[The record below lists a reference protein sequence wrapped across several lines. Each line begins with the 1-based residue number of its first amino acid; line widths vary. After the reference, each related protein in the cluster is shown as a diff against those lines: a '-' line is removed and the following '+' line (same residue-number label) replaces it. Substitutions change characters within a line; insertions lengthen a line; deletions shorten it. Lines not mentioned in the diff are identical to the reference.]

1 MADPQNQKRQPGD
14 GPDAAG
20 DESAASLRQRA
31 AMLRNK
37 AEAARGRQTLT
48 RDEPHAATS
57 VEAPQAN
64 VRSRS
69 AVVDE
74 NDDSSFGASEGTGV
88 WGTGASR
95 IVSDSGRQLLQTGS
109 PAAAAG
115 QPANQ
120 GSGRGAGRARTTGTG
135 APSSAGA
142 NARAAASV
150 TGNFTGAHAT
160 ASGSWAAAGLEREP
174 SNEPPVVHAE
184 LVPRGRIDV
193 LLLAVVAALVTI
205 GLMSVYSGSAL
216 GAYFDSRDGRDDIYL
231 VRQIGVAVLGLVA
244 LGVGLRVDYGWYW
257 RWRYWILISSY
268 VMLALV
274 LVPGIGVEVNNS
286 RRWLNL
292 IVFRFQPAE
301 FAKLAAV
308 LYFAYSITKKRE
320 GISSALQS
328 IGFHSAI
335 ASIFV
340 GLLMLQPDMGSSV
353 IISMML
359 ILMLFV
365 GGAPMSFLSGLGV
378 LGIVL
383 VIAGISGGGYR
394 SRRIAAWLEP
404 WEHQATE
411 GYQLVNSY
419 VALAS
424 GGMDGVGLGEGRGRL
439 GYIPEMYND
448 FIASGI
454 GEEFGLWGI
463 AALCILY
470 LLFFWRGMRIALD
483 SRDRFGF
490 MLAFGITMLVT
501 FQAAFN
507 LSVVTGLLPTKGLT
521 LPFISYGR
529 TSLIMLL
536 FAVGVLLNIGQRNP
550 DLWREEH
557 IRRRQA
563 NSSQRQSAKRK
574 RVADARR
581 ARALRT
587 VGEPRE

>member
-1 MADPQNQKRQPGD
+1 MADPHNQKRPSD
-14 GPDAAG
+14 EGPDAQS
-20 DESAASLRQRA
+20 DESAASNRQRA
-31 AMLRNK
+31 AMWRNK
-37 AEAARGRQTLT
+37 VDAARARTTVTREEPYAAASPDVPQT
-48 RDEPHAATS
+48 E
-57 VEAPQAN
+57 E
-64 VRSRS
+64 RSRTR
-69 AVVDE
+69 VVDE
-74 NDDSSFGASEGTGV
+74 DGDPTFGASGGTGV

-95 IVSDSGRQLLQTGS
+95 IVSDSGRVLVQAGGS
-109 PAAAAG
+109 SGGKSP
-115 QPANQ
+115 QPSQ
-120 GSGRGAGRARTTGTG
+120 KAGRSAARPRTTGAGAASAPETG
-135 APSSAGA
+135 ASH
-142 NARAAASV
+142 
-150 TGNFTGAHAT
+150 TGSFTGAHAT

-184 LVPRGRIDV
+184 LVPRGKIDV

-216 GAYFDSRDGRDDIYL
+216 GAYFDSRDGRDDYYL
-231 VRQIGVAVLGLVA
+231 TRQIMVAGLGLVA
-244 LGVGLRVDYGWYW
+244 LCVGLRLDYGWYW
-257 RWRYWILISSY
+257 RWRYWILVSSY

-308 LYFAYSITKKRE
+308 IYFAYSITKKRE

-328 IGFHSAI
+328 IGFHSVI

-353 IISMML
+353 IISVML

-365 GGAPMSFLSGLGV
+365 GGAPMSFLIGMGLLGV
-378 LGIVL
+378 VL
-383 VIAGISGGGYR
+383 VIAGVTGGGYR
-394 SRRIAAWLEP
+394 SRRIVAWLDP
-404 WEHQATE
+404 WQHQATE

-424 GGMDGVGLGEGRGRL
+424 GGVDGVGLGEGRGRM

-463 AALCILY
+463 ASLCILY

-529 TSLIMLL
+529 TSLIILL

-550 DLWREEH
+550 DLWREERLS
-557 IRRRQA
+557 RRKVSRT
-563 NSSQRQSAKRK
+563 QRQSAKRK
-574 RVADARR
+574 RVEEARR
-581 ARALRT
+581 AQA
-587 VGEPRE
+587 

>member
-1 MADPQNQKRQPGD
+1 MADPQNQTRQPGD
-14 GPDAAG
+14 GPDAHS
-20 DESAASLRQRA
+20 DDSAASIRQRA
-31 AMLRNK
+31 AMWRNK
-37 AEAARGRQTLT
+37 AEAARTRQTVT
-48 RDEPHAATS
+48 RDEPHAAAP
-57 VEAPQAN
+57 VNAPQTNA
-64 VRSRS
+64 RSRS
-69 AVVDE
+69 SVVDE
-74 NDDSSFGASEGTGV
+74 DGDPTFGASEGTGV

-95 IVSDSGRQLLQTGS
+95 IVSDSGRQLVQAGS
-109 PAAAAG
+109 SAS
-115 QPANQ
+115 
-120 GSGRGAGRARTTGTG
+120 GSGPQSQQGAGRSAGRPRTTGTG
-135 APSSAGA
+135 ASSASE
-142 NARAAASV
+142 NRASH

-184 LVPRGRIDV
+184 LVPRGKIDV

-216 GAYFDSRDGRDDIYL
+216 GAYFDSRDGRDDVYL
-231 VRQIGVAVLGLVA
+231 VRQIGVAALGLVA
-244 LGVGLRVDYGWYW
+244 LCVGLRVDYGWYW
-257 RWRYWILISSY
+257 RWRYWILVSSY
-268 VMLALV
+268 VLLALV

-308 LYFAYSITKKRE
+308 MYFAYSITRKRE

-335 ASIFV
+335 AGIFV

-365 GGAPMSFLSGLGV
+365 GGAPMSFLGGLGV
-378 LGIVL
+378 LGVVL

-394 SRRIAAWLEP
+394 SRRIAAWLDP
-404 WEHQATE
+404 WQHQATE

-424 GGMDGVGLGEGRGRL
+424 GGVDGVGLGEGRGRL

-529 TSLIMLL
+529 TSLIILL

-550 DLWREEH
+550 DLWQEERL
-557 IRRRQA
+557 RRRQV
-563 NSSQRQSAKRK
+563 STSQRQTAKRK
-574 RVADARR
+574 RVEDARR
-581 ARALRT
+581 AHALRT